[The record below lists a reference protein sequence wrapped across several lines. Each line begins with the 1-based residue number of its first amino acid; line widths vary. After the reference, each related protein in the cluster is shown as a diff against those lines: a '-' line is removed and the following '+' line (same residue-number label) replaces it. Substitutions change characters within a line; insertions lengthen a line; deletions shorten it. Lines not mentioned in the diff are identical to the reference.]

1 MGGALTHI
9 SSGLIGA
16 LIVYFAFF
24 KTERKR
30 KLVYAFAIF
39 FGAIL
44 PDLVD
49 FGVLGIKMGS
59 VDPSEIMRHP
69 LFDTLAN
76 FGHTFQNWAIIAL
89 IFCAVMLFIYE
100 VDKISKKN
108 LITVLVATALLL
120 LGILVHLRI
129 DILVIETSYWI

>member
-9 SSGLIGA
+9 GSGLVGA
-16 LIVYFAFF
+16 LIVYFAFY
-24 KTERKR
+24 KTEVKR

-49 FGVLGIKMGS
+49 FGILGIKMGS
-59 VDPSEIMRHP
+59 LDPKEIMGHP
-69 LFDTLAN
+69 LFDTLAD
-76 FGHTFQNWAIIAL
+76 FGHTFYNWAIIAL
-89 IFCAVMLFIYE
+89 IFCAIMLFIYE
-100 VDKISKKN
+100 LDKISKKN
-108 LITVLVATALLL
+108 LITVFVATALLL
-120 LGILVHLRI
+120 IGILIHLRI